1 MWEATGD
8 AAPAVKLL
16 DDNYKSESTMMGAG
30 GMHTF
35 TFEVDKAANAG
46 DSFQLLW
53 NNARSWEMPEGGFF
67 TAPTDSV
74 IFTIA

>member
-1 MWEATGD
+1 MWEATGN
-8 AAPAVKLL
+8 AAPAVKLV
-16 DDNYKSESTMMGAG
+16 DDNYKADSHLMGAG

-35 TFEVDKAANAG
+35 TFEVDETANTG

-53 NNARSWEMPEGGFF
+53 NNARSWEKPEGGFF
-67 TAPTDSV
+67 AEPSDSV